1 MTDNKS
7 QNHKGSP
14 LLRNIV
20 VGTVIGIVMLLL
32 AVVAMVAMAGTT
44 IINQKNSQD
53 CGVEDVI
60 GGAVSAISDELNVPK
75 KLHEQQIKNAK
86 TIDAV
91 A

>member
-14 LLRNIV
+14 FFRNIV
-20 VGTVIGIVMLLL
+20 VGTILAVVMLLV

-53 CGVEDVI
+53 CGVEDMI
-60 GGAVSAISDELNVPK
+60 GGAVLSLI
-75 KLHEQQIKNAK
+75 HI
-86 TIDAV
+86 
-91 A
+91 